1 MPRFAAIVLP
11 RVHIEIARTRLGA
24 IAEGDAAPLGVVVAR
39 AGGTVQRE
47 TDLLGNTRI
56 DEVSR
61 EAIALGVRRGQTI
74 AVARAKTA
82 DLRVRVV
89 HVDEVRDA
97 LARVAEAALA
107 FGATTSFE
115 DGVVWADVTGCAH
128 LFGGEATLANKL
140 GERVRAMG
148 HACRV
153 AIADGPRVAAAV
165 ALHAPSHRAGPL
177 VVAEGKS
184 AVAMRALP
192 LAALPLD
199 DEALAWLSRV
209 GMRTAG
215 DLQRLPTKAL
225 GTRLGAQVKDVMGL
239 LRGEDATP
247 LTPYRP
253 PAAIEERVELDHGI
267 EATEALLFVAKGL
280 CDRIAAR
287 HEGRAMAAA
296 RIELILSLDRAMLRS
311 ITSSGITD
319 APDASDDPATIVV
332 ALALPSPMAR
342 AVDLFAVL
350 RARVDAHASTHAARA
365 PVRAVALRVPEL
377 ARVDGRALDLF
388 VAEPRAD
395 IALPRLA
402 AQLAAEIGDARIGV
416 LELCDTWIPEARTRL
431 VPYRASGESSPSAS
445 SFVSHAPEP
454 SRVLGVGVAP
464 PAPLTRTKL
473 LARLEAIEWWRR
485 GAAGAV
491 DIVAAEME
499 GGIVAWL
506 EIDRVSGETR
516 LRGWM
521 D

>member
-1 MPRFAAIVLP
+1 MPRFAAVVLP

-24 IAEGDAAPLGVVVAR
+24 ETGRGVAPLGVVVAR

-61 EAIALGVRRGQTI
+61 EAAQLGVRRGQTI
-74 AVARAKTA
+74 AAARAKTA
-82 DLRVRVV
+82 ELCVRVV
-89 HVDEVRDA
+89 HVDEVREA

-128 LFGGEATLANKL
+128 LFGGEATLAHKL

-153 AIADGPRVAAAV
+153 ALADGPRVAAAV

-177 VVAEGKS
+177 VVPEGKS

-215 DLQRLPTKAL
+215 DLQRLPTRAL

-253 PAAIEERVELDHGI
+253 PATLEERVELEHGI

-280 CDRIAAR
+280 CDRVAAR
-287 HEGRAMAAA
+287 LEGRAMAAA
-296 RIELILSLDRAMLRS
+296 RIELVLSLDRAMLRDE
-311 ITSSGITD
+311 I
-319 APDASDDPATIVV
+319 ADASNDPATIVV
-332 ALALPSPMAR
+332 SLALPSPMSR
-342 AVDLFAVL
+342 AVDLFSVL

-365 PVRAVALRVPEL
+365 PVRAVTLRVPEL
-377 ARVDGRALDLF
+377 ARVEGRALDLF

-395 IALPRLA
+395 VALPRLA

-416 LELCDTWIPEARTRL
+416 LELCDTWVPQARTRL
-431 VPYRASGESSPSAS
+431 VPYRATGESPRSAS
-445 SFVSHAPEP
+445 SLVSNAPEP
-454 SRVLGVGVAP
+454 SRVLGAGVAP
-464 PAPLTRTKL
+464 PASLSHPKL

-485 GAAGAV
+485 GAGAIDLV
-491 DIVAAEME
+491 VAEME
-499 GGIVAWL
+499 GGVVAWV
-506 EIDRVSGETR
+506 EIDRASGETR